1 MSNKDEGI
9 FQCQVQRTMNAHE
22 ARSERV
28 HLTLIGMFR
37 YSRQTSS
44 SYFIDLLLFSFLLA
58 SPNGQPT
65 FLLPNM
71 PLKQGQSA
79 NLTCL
84 SSPSKPASK
93 LILYKNEQMITQES
107 SLMISYELDE
117 QTKKNLT
124 KLIYHIKD
132 PDSTWQNARL
142 RCEQI
147 YPYTADVHRD
157 VSTRIQVHCEFFNNE
172 ILSFR
177 DNLLI
182 DLDKPK
188 ARIESQNRQPLTV
201 NSTATFR
208 CIVHGNPEPSFR

>member
-1 MSNKDEGI
+1 
-9 FQCQVQRTMNAHE
+9 
-22 ARSERV
+22 
-28 HLTLIGMFR
+28 
-37 YSRQTSS
+37 
-44 SYFIDLLLFSFLLA
+44 
-58 SPNGQPT
+58 
-65 FLLPNM
+65 M

-93 LILYKNEQMITQES
+93 LILYKNEQMITKES
-107 SLMISYELDE
+107 SLLISYELDE

-124 KLIYHIKD
+124 KIVYHIKD

-147 YPYTADVHRD
+147 YPYTIDVHRD
-157 VSTRIQVHCEFFNNE
+157 VSTRIQVHCKFF
-172 ILSFR
+172 IDGIHSFQG
-177 DNLLI
+177 NAFL

-188 ARIESQNRQPLTV
+188 ARIESQNRHPLTV

-208 CIVHGNPEPSFR
+208 CIVHGNPEPTFR